1 MPCSWDR
8 DLPFS
13 SDFLNYSL
21 PAYSTLAPSTSLWFL
36 EHSKHASTIR
46 IRTYVSFCTDSL
58 LCVSTWLLTSPSIS
72 RGLFVIF
79 LGGLFLSD
87 LKLKTRLSLYSLSS
101 LLDWCFI
108 YNIAPL
114 ISNILY
120 VLLILSLYIIQ
131 SLTLI

>member
-1 MPCSWDR
+1 MPYSWDH
-8 DLPFS
+8 DFPFS

-21 PAYSTLAPSTSLWFL
+21 PAYSNLAPSASLWFL
-36 EHSKHASTIR
+36 EHIKHVSTIR
-46 IRTYVSFCTDSL
+46 IQTYVYFCTDSL

-72 RGLFVIF
+72 HGLFVIF
-79 LGGLFLSD
+79 LVGLFLSD

-101 LLDWCFI
+101 FLDWCFI
-108 YNIAPL
+108 YNITPL
-114 ISNILY
+114 TSNILY